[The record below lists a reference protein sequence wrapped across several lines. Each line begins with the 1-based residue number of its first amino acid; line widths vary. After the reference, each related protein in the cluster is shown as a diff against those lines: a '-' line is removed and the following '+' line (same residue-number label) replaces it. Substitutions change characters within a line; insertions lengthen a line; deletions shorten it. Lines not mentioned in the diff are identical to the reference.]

1 MPGILRVLADPSIAR
16 SAVSN
21 DPKRFLKYLSAER
34 NASLLYRALAE
45 TTDGDRRD
53 ALLELADVEDKHAEH
68 WIEKLQEYGVEVPAP
83 PAALDPDDAQLVT
96 RARSLGLV
104 SVLDTLE
111 ENEGADAGMYD
122 DEPEALATMPSDERE
137 HAEVFRTLKGDK
149 PEKFPHKSMSPQS
162 GEPWH
167 KLDKS
172 GSIRAAVFGVSD
184 GLVSNTALVMGF
196 AGASLAGAIDNSVV
210 LFAGLAGLLAGAFS
224 MAAGEYVSMASQR
237 DLFKREI
244 DLERQE
250 LLEKPDEERLE
261 LELIY
266 RAKGL
271 PRDEARTVAERIMA
285 NPETALDTLAREE
298 LGLDPDELGSAWKAA
313 IFSFLAFA
321 VGASVVVIPYALLS
335 GLPAFI
341 LAIAL
346 ALIGMVV
353 VGGIVGSQSG
363 RGVVFSAARQVLWGT
378 GAAAVTYLVG
388 SLVGVNVG

>member
-1 MPGILRVLADPSIAR
+1 M
-16 SAVSN
+16 SN
-21 DPKRFLKYLSAER
+21 DPRRFLRYLEAER
-34 NASLLYRALAE
+34 NASLLYRALAD
-45 TTDGDRRD
+45 TTDGERRD

-68 WIEKLQEYGVEVPAP
+68 WIEKLNEYGVEVPPAP
-83 PAALDPDDAQLVT
+83 TALDGDDELLVR
-96 RARSLGLV
+96 RARSMGLV

-149 PEKFPHKSMSPQS
+149 PEKFPHRAMSQNA

-271 PRDEARTVAERIMA
+271 PRDQAKAVADRIMA
-285 NPETALDTLAREE
+285 DPDTALDTLAREE

-313 IFSFLAFA
+313 IFSFIAFA
-321 VGASVVVIPYALLS
+321 IGASVVVIPYALLS
-335 GLPAFI
+335 GIPAFV
-341 LAIAL
+341 LAIVL
-346 ALIGMVV
+346 ALVGMIAVGGV
-353 VGGIVGSQSG
+353 VGYQSG
-363 RGVVFSAARQVLWGT
+363 RGVVFSAARQVLWGA

>member
-1 MPGILRVLADPSIAR
+1 MSDDPR
-16 SAVSN
+16 
-21 DPKRFLKYLSAER
+21 RFLRYLDAER

-45 TTDGDRRD
+45 STGGEQRE
-53 ALLELADVEDKHAEH
+53 ALLELADVEDKHAQH
-68 WIEKLQEYGVEVPAP
+68 WVDKLTAYGVDIPPAP
-83 PAALDPDDAQLVT
+83 TVLNADDEQLVR

-111 ENEGADAGMYD
+111 QNEGADAGMYD
-122 DEPEALATMPSDERE
+122 DEPEALPTMPSDERE
-137 HAEVFRTLKGDK
+137 HADVFRALKGGE
-149 PEKFPHKSMSPQS
+149 PERFPHRERPTKG

-167 KLDKS
+167 RTDKS
-172 GSIRAAVFGVSD
+172 GSVRAAVFGVSD

-196 AGASLAGAIDNSVV
+196 AGASLGGAIENSVV

-250 LLEKPDEERLE
+250 LLEKPEEERLE

-271 PRDEARTVAERIMA
+271 PREQARAVADQIMKD
-285 NPETALDTLAREE
+285 PEIALDTLAREE
-298 LGLDPDELGSAWKAA
+298 LGLDPGELGSAWKAA
-313 IFSFLAFA
+313 VWSFLSFA
-321 VGASVVVIPYALLS
+321 IGASVVVVPYALFS
-335 GLPAFI
+335 GMTAFV
-341 LAIAL
+341 LAVVL
-346 ALIGMVV
+346 ALVSLIV
-353 VGGIVGSQSG
+353 VGGLVGYQSG
-363 RGVVFSAARQVLWGT
+363 RGVVFSAGRQVLWGV

>member
-1 MPGILRVLADPSIAR
+1 MSDDPR
-16 SAVSN
+16 
-21 DPKRFLKYLSAER
+21 RFLRYLDAER

-45 TTDGDRRD
+45 STDGEQRE
-53 ALLELADVEDKHAEH
+53 ALLELADVEDKHAQH
-68 WIEKLQEYGVEVPAP
+68 WVDKLTTYGVEIPPAP
-83 PAALDPDDAQLVT
+83 TVLNADDEQLVR

-111 ENEGADAGMYD
+111 QNEGADAGMYD
-122 DEPEALATMPSDERE
+122 DEPEALPTMPSDERE
-137 HAEVFRTLKGDK
+137 HADVFRALKGGE
-149 PEKFPHKSMSPQS
+149 PERFPHRERSGKR

-167 KLDKS
+167 RADKS
-172 GSIRAAVFGVSD
+172 GSVRAAVFGVSD

-196 AGASLAGAIDNSVV
+196 AGASLAGAIENSVV

-250 LLEKPDEERLE
+250 LLEKPEEERLE

-271 PRDEARTVAERIMA
+271 PRDQARAVADQIMKD
-285 NPETALDTLAREE
+285 PEIALDTLAREE

-313 IFSFLAFA
+313 VSSFLAFA
-321 VGASVVVIPYALLS
+321 IGASVVVVPYALFS
-335 GLPAFI
+335 GMTAFV
-341 LAIAL
+341 LAVVL
-346 ALIGMVV
+346 ALVSLIV
-353 VGGIVGSQSG
+353 VGGLVGYQSG
-363 RGVVFSAARQVLWGT
+363 RGVVFSAGRQVLWGV
-378 GAAAVTYLVG
+378 GAAGVTYLVG

>member
-1 MPGILRVLADPSIAR
+1 VSDDPR
-16 SAVSN
+16 
-21 DPKRFLKYLSAER
+21 RFLRYLDAER

-45 TTDGDRRD
+45 STDGEQRE
-53 ALLELADVEDKHAEH
+53 ALLELADVEDKHAQH
-68 WIEKLQEYGVEVPAP
+68 WVDKLTAYGVDIPPAP
-83 PAALDPDDAQLVT
+83 TVLNADDEQLVR

-111 ENEGADAGMYD
+111 QNEGADAGMYD
-122 DEPEALATMPSDERE
+122 DEPEALPTMPSDERE
-137 HAEVFRTLKGDK
+137 HADVFRALKGGE
-149 PEKFPHKSMSPQS
+149 PERFPHRERPTKG

-167 KLDKS
+167 RTDKS
-172 GSIRAAVFGVSD
+172 GSVRAAVFGVSD

-196 AGASLAGAIDNSVV
+196 AGASLGGAIENSVV

-250 LLEKPDEERLE
+250 LLEKPEEERLE

-271 PRDEARTVAERIMA
+271 PREQARAVADQIMKD
-285 NPETALDTLAREE
+285 PEIALDTLAREE
-298 LGLDPDELGSAWKAA
+298 LGLDPGELGSAWKAA
-313 IFSFLAFA
+313 VWSFLSFA
-321 VGASVVVIPYALLS
+321 IGASVVVVPYALFS
-335 GLPAFI
+335 GMTAFV
-341 LAIAL
+341 LAVAL
-346 ALIGMVV
+346 ALVSLIV
-353 VGGIVGSQSG
+353 VGGLVGYQSG
-363 RGVVFSAARQVLWGT
+363 RGVVFSAGRQVLWGV

>member
-1 MPGILRVLADPSIAR
+1 M
-16 SAVSN
+16 SN
-21 DPKRFLKYLSAER
+21 DPRRFLRYLEAER
-34 NASLLYRALAE
+34 NASLLYRALAD
-45 TTDGDRRD
+45 TTDGERRD

-68 WIEKLQEYGVEVPAP
+68 WIEKLTENGVEIPPAP
-83 PAALDPDDAQLVT
+83 TALAGDDVLLVR
-96 RARSLGLV
+96 RARSMGLV

-122 DEPEALATMPSDERE
+122 DEPEALPTMPSDERE

-149 PEKFPHKSMSPQS
+149 PEMFPHRAMSPNA

-224 MAAGEYVSMASQR
+224 MAAGEYVSVASQR

-250 LLEKPDEERLE
+250 LIEKPEEERLE

-271 PRDEARTVAERIMA
+271 PRDQAKAISEQIMS

-313 IFSFLAFA
+313 ISSFIAFA
-321 VGASVVVIPYALLS
+321 IGASVVVIPYALFS
-335 GLPAFI
+335 GWTAFI
-341 LAIAL
+341 LAITL
-346 ALIGMVV
+346 AFIGMIV
-353 VGGIVGSQSG
+353 VGGTVGRISG
-363 RGVVFSAARQVLWGT
+363 RGIFFSAGRQVMWGV

-388 SLVGVNVG
+388 SLVGVNV

>member
-1 MPGILRVLADPSIAR
+1 M
-16 SAVSN
+16 SN
-21 DPKRFLKYLSAER
+21 DPKRFLRYLSAER
-34 NASLLYRALAE
+34 NASMLYRALAE
-45 TTDGDRRD
+45 TTDGERRE
-53 ALLELADVEDKHAEH
+53 ALLELADIEDRHAEH
-68 WIEKLQEYGVEVPAP
+68 WVDKLEHYGVEVPPP
-83 PAALDPDDAQLVT
+83 PADLEPDDAQLVT

-122 DEPEALATMPSDERE
+122 DEPEALPTMPSDERE
-137 HAEVFRTLKGDK
+137 HAEVFRSLKGDSQ
-149 PEKFPHKSMSPQS
+149 EKFPHKAMAPEA

-196 AGASLAGAIDNSVV
+196 AGASIAGAIDNSVV

-250 LLEKPDEERLE
+250 LIEKPEEEKRE

-271 PRDEARTVAERIMA
+271 PREQAKAIADRIMA
-285 NPETALDTLAREE
+285 NPDAALDTLAREE

-313 IFSFLAFA
+313 ISSFIAFSI
-321 VGASVVVIPYALLS
+321 GASVVVIPYALFS
-335 GLPAFI
+335 GVTALT
-341 LAIAL
+341 LAIAFSL
-346 ALIGMVV
+346 LGMIV
-353 VGGIVGSQSG
+353 VGGVVGSQSG
-363 RGVVFSAARQVLWGT
+363 RGIVFSAARQVLWGA

>member
-1 MPGILRVLADPSIAR
+1 MSD
-16 SAVSN
+16 
-21 DPKRFLKYLSAER
+21 DPKRFLKYLEAER
-34 NASLLYRALAE
+34 NASLLYRSLAE
-45 TTDGDRRD
+45 TTDGERRE
-53 ALLELADVEDKHAEH
+53 ALLELADVEDQHAAH
-68 WIEKLQEYGVEVPAP
+68 WIGKLQQHGVEIPPAP
-83 PAALDPDDAQLVT
+83 TSLESGDQQLLA

-111 ENEGADAGMYD
+111 ANEGADAGMYD
-122 DEPEALATMPSDERE
+122 DEPEALPTMPSDERE
-137 HAEVFRTLKGDK
+137 HAEVFRSLKGDK
-149 PEKFPHKSMSPQS
+149 PEKFPHRAMTPKA
-162 GEPWH
+162 GETWH

-244 DLERQE
+244 DMERRE
-250 LLEKPDEERLE
+250 LIEKPEEERLE

-271 PRDEARTVAERIMA
+271 TKEQAKEISTQIMS

-313 IFSFLAFA
+313 ISSFIAFA
-321 VGASVVVIPYALLS
+321 IGASVVVIPYALLS

-346 ALIGMVV
+346 ALVGMVV
-353 VGGIVGSQSG
+353 VGGTVGWLSG
-363 RGVVFSAARQVLWGT
+363 RGIVFSAARQTLWGV
-378 GAAAVTYLVG
+378 GAAAVTYVVG

>member
-1 MPGILRVLADPSIAR
+1 MSDDPR
-16 SAVSN
+16 
-21 DPKRFLKYLSAER
+21 RFLRYLDAER

-45 TTDGDRRD
+45 STDGEQRE
-53 ALLELADVEDKHAEH
+53 ALLELADVEDKHAQH
-68 WIEKLQEYGVEVPAP
+68 WVDKLTAYGVDIPPAP
-83 PAALDPDDAQLVT
+83 TLLNADDEQLVR

-111 ENEGADAGMYD
+111 QNEGADAGMYD
-122 DEPEALATMPSDERE
+122 DEPEALPTMPSDERE
-137 HAEVFRTLKGDK
+137 HADVFRALKGGE
-149 PEKFPHKSMSPQS
+149 PERFPHRERPTKG

-167 KLDKS
+167 RTDKS
-172 GSIRAAVFGVSD
+172 GSVRAAVFGVSD

-196 AGASLAGAIDNSVV
+196 AGASLGGAIENSVV

-250 LLEKPDEERLE
+250 LLEKPEEERLE

-271 PRDEARTVAERIMA
+271 PREQARAVADQIMKD
-285 NPETALDTLAREE
+285 PEIALDTLAREE
-298 LGLDPDELGSAWKAA
+298 LGLDPGELGSAWKAA
-313 IFSFLAFA
+313 VWSFLSFA
-321 VGASVVVIPYALLS
+321 IGASVVVVPYALFS
-335 GLPAFI
+335 GMTAFV
-341 LAIAL
+341 LAVVL
-346 ALIGMVV
+346 ALVSLIV
-353 VGGIVGSQSG
+353 VGGLVGYQSG
-363 RGVVFSAARQVLWGT
+363 RGVVFSAGRQVLWGV

>member
-1 MPGILRVLADPSIAR
+1 MSDDPR
-16 SAVSN
+16 
-21 DPKRFLKYLSAER
+21 RFLRYLNAER

-45 TTDGDRRD
+45 STDGDQRE
-53 ALLELADVEDKHAEH
+53 ALLELADVEDKHAQH
-68 WIEKLQEYGVEVPAP
+68 WVDKLTADGVEIPPAP
-83 PAALDPDDAQLVT
+83 TVLNADDEQLVR

-111 ENEGADAGMYD
+111 QNEGADAGMYD
-122 DEPEALATMPSDERE
+122 DEPEALPTMPSDERE
-137 HAEVFRTLKGDK
+137 HADVFRALKGGE
-149 PEKFPHKSMSPQS
+149 PERFPHRERPTKG

-167 KLDKS
+167 RADKS
-172 GSIRAAVFGVSD
+172 GSVRAAVFGVSD

-196 AGASLAGAIDNSVV
+196 AGASLGGAIENSVV

-250 LLEKPDEERLE
+250 LLEKPEEERLE

-271 PRDEARTVAERIMA
+271 SREQARAVADQIMKD
-285 NPETALDTLAREE
+285 PKIALDTLAREE

-313 IFSFLAFA
+313 VWSFLSFA
-321 VGASVVVIPYALLS
+321 IGASVVVVPYALFS
-335 GLPAFI
+335 GMTAFV
-341 LAIAL
+341 LAVVL
-346 ALIGMVV
+346 ALVSLIV
-353 VGGIVGSQSG
+353 VGGLVGSQSG
-363 RGVVFSAARQVLWGT
+363 RGVVFSAGRQVLWGV
-378 GAAAVTYLVG
+378 GAAGVTYLIG

>member
-1 MPGILRVLADPSIAR
+1 M
-16 SAVSN
+16 SN

>member
-1 MPGILRVLADPSIAR
+1 MSDDPR
-16 SAVSN
+16 
-21 DPKRFLKYLSAER
+21 RFLRYLDAER

-45 TTDGDRRD
+45 STDGEQRE
-53 ALLELADVEDKHAEH
+53 ALLELADVEDKHAQH
-68 WIEKLQEYGVEVPAP
+68 WVDKLITYGVEIPPAP
-83 PAALDPDDAQLVT
+83 TVLNADDEQLVR

-111 ENEGADAGMYD
+111 QNEGADAGMYD
-122 DEPEALATMPSDERE
+122 DEPEALPTMPSDERE
-137 HAEVFRTLKGDK
+137 HADVFRALKGGE
-149 PEKFPHKSMSPQS
+149 PERFPHRERSSKA

-167 KLDKS
+167 RADKS
-172 GSIRAAVFGVSD
+172 GSVRAAVFGVSD

-196 AGASLAGAIDNSVV
+196 AAASLAGAIENSVV

-250 LLEKPDEERLE
+250 LLEKPEEERLE

-271 PRDEARTVAERIMA
+271 PRDQARAVADQIMKD
-285 NPETALDTLAREE
+285 PEIALDTLAREE

-313 IFSFLAFA
+313 VSSFLSFA
-321 VGASVVVIPYALLS
+321 IGASVVVIPYALFS
-335 GLPAFI
+335 GMTAFV
-341 LAIAL
+341 LAVAL
-346 ALIGMVV
+346 ALVSLIV
-353 VGGIVGSQSG
+353 VGALVGYQSG
-363 RGVVFSAARQVLWGT
+363 RGVVFSAGRQVLWGV
-378 GAAAVTYLVG
+378 GAAGVTYLVG